1 MLLRKVD
8 PGCRIPALYG
18 IVSYDWVDDSALVA
32 PLPLVVPFVLAR
44 HLWAGIR
51 TAFRDIARD
60 PRVAYLDGVEA
71 GIRLART
78 KPQSRDGFII
88 RAGGLCRITARE
100 H

>member
-8 PGCRIPALYG
+8 SGCRIPAFYG
-18 IVSYDWVDDSALVA
+18 VVSYDWVDDAALVA

-60 PRVAYLDGVEA
+60 PRVAYLDGVEE
-71 GIRLART
+71 GLRQARNR
-78 KPQSRDGFII
+78 PDGESFII